1 MPVGSYGN
9 FDLLIDRGPNGYR
22 ARVIRSLAGEATVE
36 FTLPFTDDELVDFLG
51 RSFGRG
57 RHLGVRPGGGPKAS
71 VSRSRCSIVATLA
84 IANLSTAV
92 CMFSWPLDHL
102 PVRGR
107 RASKD

>member
-57 RHLGVRPGGGPKAS
+57 RHLGARPDGGAEGVSLKIKMLNRRGFGYRKFEHSRLHVFVASGPS
-71 VSRSRCSIVATLA
+71 SR
-84 IANLSTAV
+84 
-92 CMFSWPLDHL
+92 
-102 PVRGR
+102 
-107 RASKD
+107 